1 MSGILDILNSDLG
14 KTLVSGVAA
23 QTNQP
28 QGKTQEVLSMALPV
42 LMTAMKRNASTPEG
56 AQGLL
61 SAITNQHDGSILSN
75 LSGLFS
81 GGVDESVT
89 ADGGKIL
96 GHVLG
101 SKQSNVEQAISLKSG
116 IDASSVAQIL
126 KVAAPILMGMLGNQA
141 KQQNVNSPGG
151 LDGLLGG
158 LLGGSSNNNNINNDQ
173 SFLESILDANKDGSI
188 IDDVAG
194 MIMGGDNKKGG
205 LGGIIGGLFGGKS

>member
-14 KTLVSGVAA
+14 KSMVSGVAA

-28 QGKTQEVLSMALPV
+28 QGKTQEVLTMALPV
-42 LMTAMKRNASTPEG
+42 LMTAMKRNASSPEG

-61 SAITNQHDGSILSN
+61 SAITSQHDGSILNN
-75 LSGLFS
+75 LSGLFGG
-81 GGVDESVT
+81 GGVDANVIS
-89 ADGGKIL
+89 DGSKIL

-101 SKQSNVEQAISLKSG
+101 NKQSNVENAISAKSG

-126 KVAAPILMGMLGNQA
+126 KVAAPLVMGMLGSQA
-141 KQQNVNSPGG
+141 KQQNVNSPSG

-158 LLGGSSNNNNINNDQ
+158 LLGGSSKKNEQ
-173 SFLESILDANKDGSI
+173 SFLESILDANGDGSI

-194 MIMGGDNKKGG
+194 MVLGGNKTKGG
-205 LGGIIGGLFGGKS
+205 LGGLIGGLFGGKS